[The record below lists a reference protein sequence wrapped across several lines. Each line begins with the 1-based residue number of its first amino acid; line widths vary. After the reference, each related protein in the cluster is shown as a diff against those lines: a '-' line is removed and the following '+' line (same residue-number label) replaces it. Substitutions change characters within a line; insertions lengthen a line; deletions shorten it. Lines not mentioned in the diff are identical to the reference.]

1 MGALGKHRILME
13 LGKYFQTNIIVS
25 QKQLDKITIAGLSVD
40 FFTTNPRQG
49 FIQLISKKNR

>member
-40 FFTTNPRQG
+40 FFTTNPR
-49 FIQLISKKNR
+49 